1 MGMALKVSKK
11 RKGTSPRFFSKAALL
26 VTILPLWALWV
37 YAYATLETLR
47 SEVEALPRFYGMH
60 LYKENIRSR
69 LEGAARR
76 MSLFEDQGGREIE
89 GGRLAGLTE
98 AERARCGFF
107 FGPEE
112 ELIVVERTGLRILC
126 PSEPPYGSAEFLG
139 EPDGRKAFVRTLQRM
154 DAEGFRGGYFS
165 IDTSDSSDRPDK
177 RTWYLAMAPAG
188 EDLLCVLSVSEE
200 QVRLSG
206 GILEGAKEDLLQERQ
221 RRFVRLTLPV
231 VVLSSLFI
239 VILYRQSRQSNRGG
253 GT

>member
-1 MGMALKVSKK
+1 MALKVSKK
-11 RKGTSPRFFSKAALL
+11 IRGASPRFFSKAALL